1 MTEYTLRPSFD
12 CPFGWPTQPNYP
24 IDSNTTPSITT
35 KETTKQSDG
44 VLDTWNSLF
53 PSTSSDEQSLHQE
66 EPDLDQLATLL
77 TKLYLESVYLPQP
90 ISPSTKESSLERF
103 VARLRKTSSLSD
115 EENHSLLDL
124 YQSFLISED
133 SLDRKWS
140 AEVPKIAKFYHDNSS
155 DQSVGN
161 QQEIDVEDQ
170 DEIFHRNEDLVLAFI
185 LNQFFDSNNT
195 SSSSSSI
202 SFIKPD
208 SISQQIEIW
217 SIRETQLQIVLLLEL
232 IILTN
237 LSLDSGSQLLHK
249 KKRLLA
255 SPSKRKKQKKEEI
268 DADDDDD
275 DEVVADL
282 ECLLEG
288 LVDKLAMWQIISSL
302 ENNNLASIRN
312 GLDTETPLDLDL
324 VQKFW
329 IDVIEE
335 HYTSQL
341 PLLNPSFRPKLF
353 PTSIYD
359 PSASSS
365 LLPTQFD
372 STNTVSRSKS
382 RAIDRTPNLKKLE
395 RKKVAQ
401 LDRQITE
408 KARLN
413 LSPTMAQ
420 LTGNNKRI
428 SRCSSINESI
438 NLSAN
443 LKASKSLFNRRQVI
457 MSNPSTNN
465 NSNPSK
471 ALSRSTSSTLFIT
484 NQSSLSNP
492 TSTSRSVSNPRIIA
506 TGSKRKQ
513 SIPKHKSSTSLLLST
528 PRKSIKTSSF
538 LDFNSSNNNN
548 THVLV
553 PDTPQTNKK

>member
-53 PSTSSDEQSLHQE
+53 PPTSSDEQSLHQE
-66 EPDLDQLATLL
+66 DLDLDQLATLL

-103 VARLRKTSSLSD
+103 VTRLRKTSSLSD
-115 EENHSLLDL
+115 EENHTLLDL

-237 LSLDSGSQLLHK
+237 LTLDSGSQLLHK

-268 DADDDDD
+268 DADDDD

-312 GLDTETPLDLDL
+312 
-324 VQKFW
+324 
-329 IDVIEE
+329 
-335 HYTSQL
+335 
-341 PLLNPSFRPKLF
+341 
-353 PTSIYD
+353 
-359 PSASSS
+359 ASSS

-372 STNTVSRSKS
+372 STNTVSRK
-382 RAIDRTPNLKKLE
+382 IRT
-395 RKKVAQ
+395 
-401 LDRQITE
+401 
-408 KARLN
+408 
-413 LSPTMAQ
+413 PTMAQ

-465 NSNPSK
+465 NIGLHLLHFLLPIN
-471 ALSRSTSSTLFIT
+471 LLFLIR
-484 NQSSLSNP
+484 L
-492 TSTSRSVSNPRIIA
+492 RLRGRFLILGFA